1 VAAVAVLHSV
11 FYSCRPLS
19 LLAVC
24 FDMRIK
30 R

>member
-11 FYSCRPLS
+11 FYSAGRV
-19 LLAVC
+19 LACLCVVI
-24 FDMRIK
+24 R